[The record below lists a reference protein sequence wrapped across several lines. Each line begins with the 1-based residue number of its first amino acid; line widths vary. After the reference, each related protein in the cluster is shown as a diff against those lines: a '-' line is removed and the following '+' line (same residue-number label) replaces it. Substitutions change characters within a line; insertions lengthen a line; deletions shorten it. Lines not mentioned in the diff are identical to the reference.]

1 MELACSNIIGDP
13 TTMSSRDR
21 EPNDLSA
28 LFRETG
34 ALMASP
40 YS

>member
-1 MELACSNIIGDP
+1 MELACSNIIG
-13 TTMSSRDR
+13 SSHHEPPDR

-28 LFRETG
+28 LL

-40 YS
+40 HS